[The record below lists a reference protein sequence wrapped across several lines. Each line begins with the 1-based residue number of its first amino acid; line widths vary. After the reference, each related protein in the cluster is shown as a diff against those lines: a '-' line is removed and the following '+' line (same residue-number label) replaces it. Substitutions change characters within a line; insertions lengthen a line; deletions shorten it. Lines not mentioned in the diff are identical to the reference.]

1 MRPFESDV
9 KQDEGERE
17 REGNLAQLTRED
29 LSELGVR
36 SIGHRLAI
44 LRAREK
50 VEGAG
55 EEAV

>member
-1 MRPFESDV
+1 MAARL
-9 KQDEGERE
+9 R
-17 REGNLAQLTRED
+17 LTRED

-36 SIGHRLAI
+36 PIGHRPAI